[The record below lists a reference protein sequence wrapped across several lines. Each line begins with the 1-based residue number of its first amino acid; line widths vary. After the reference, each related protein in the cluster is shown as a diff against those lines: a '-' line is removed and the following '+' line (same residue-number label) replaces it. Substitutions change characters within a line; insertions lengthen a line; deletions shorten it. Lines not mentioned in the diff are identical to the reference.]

1 MVLFP
6 CRSPKRLRSADQ
18 RSQKQLKMDIEIM
31 HDNLFF
37 IKQMPEGLALD
48 KWYFVQVDKENSD
61 PVFMR

>member
-1 MVLFP
+1 
-6 CRSPKRLRSADQ
+6 
-18 RSQKQLKMDIEIM
+18 MDIEIM

-37 IKQMPEGLALD
+37 IKHMPEGLALD